1 VSDTSPIRALAHLDL
16 LAVLETLFDQI
27 VVPPAVDTELLHPP
41 VGLPQV
47 NVRKLVFVE
56 IQTPGNL
63 DQVLKLMA
71 TLDPGESEALALAL
85 EPARVRHMSEWH
97 GSGRTLHVDLSSA
110 PEDQRPGVVAE
121 IKILADRSC
130 ARPSGKS
137 QALRGRPPK

>member
-1 VSDTSPIRALAHLDL
+1 MSDTSPIRALAHLDP

-71 TLDPGESEALALAL
+71 TLEPGESEALALAL
-85 EPARVRHMSEWH
+85 E
-97 GSGRTLHVDLSSA
+97 LKSSA
-110 PEDQRPGVVAE
+110 ILIDEAAGREMARRLGLLPIGVLGTLV
-121 IKILADRSC
+121 
-130 ARPSGKS
+130 
-137 QALRGRPPK
+137 